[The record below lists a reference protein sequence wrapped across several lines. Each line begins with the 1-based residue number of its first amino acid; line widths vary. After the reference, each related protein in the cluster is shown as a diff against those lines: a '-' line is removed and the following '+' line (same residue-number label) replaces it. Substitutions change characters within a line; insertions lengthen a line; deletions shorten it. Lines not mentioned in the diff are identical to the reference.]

1 VSEQNTPARL
11 ADRDWAAGV
20 LRFWFEELGASGWF
34 KKSEAA
40 DAEITARF
48 EELHRDIS
56 GAPIEALLADRDAAL
71 AAVIVLDQFARNMFR
86 GKLESFATD
95 AKALDLARR
104 AIELS
109 YDDRDLPVDWRVF
122 FYLPFEHSEEL
133 ADQHRAVEL
142 ISALGNAEYTKYA
155 IAHLDV
161 IERFGRFPHRN
172 AILGRTSTPEEA
184 AYLAEPGSGF

>member
-1 VSEQNTPARL
+1 MSEQNTPARL
-11 ADRDWAAGV
+11 ADRDWAPGV
-20 LRFWFEELGASGWF
+20 LRFWFEELGPSDWF

-86 GKLESFATD
+86 GKPESFATD